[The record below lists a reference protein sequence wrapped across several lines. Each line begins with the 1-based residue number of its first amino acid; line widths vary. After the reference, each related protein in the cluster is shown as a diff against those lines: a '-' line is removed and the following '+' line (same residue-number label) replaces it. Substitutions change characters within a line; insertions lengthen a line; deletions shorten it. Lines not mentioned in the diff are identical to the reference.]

1 MVTVSAPRASESN
14 HWYTRD
20 GVPQYTVEA
29 AKGGQRATTLRDAR
43 KLNLVPSV
51 TTVLNVAAKPALL
64 AWMQQQVLYAAL
76 TLPRRPDEP
85 EKEYIDRIIN
95 DSKEQ
100 GRSAADAGTDIHAS
114 IQGHYENNPTGKHHE
129 SVTACVQS
137 IKDHFGDHDWV
148 SERAFAHEAG
158 FGGKCDLFVP
168 VTSNWQTTH
177 DPDFHGIVVDIK
189 TKEFTDPAKV
199 DAYDEHLMQLAA
211 YRVGIG
217 IPKARC
223 ANVFV
228 SRNVPGLV
236 VVKEWQA
243 DDLDR
248 GWGMFMHLL
257 SFWQMKNQ
265 HQ

>member
-1 MVTVSAPRASESN
+1 MSITAKEPRASESN

-20 GVPQYTVEA
+20 GMPQYTVEA
-29 AKGGQRATTLRDAR
+29 AKGGQRNTTLRDAR
-43 KLNLVPSV
+43 KMNLVPSV

-114 IQGHYENNPTGKHHE
+114 IQGHYEDRPTGKHQE
-129 SVTACVQS
+129 SVTACTQA
-137 IKDHFGDHDWV
+137 ITEHFGEATWI
-148 SERAFAHEAG
+148 SERSFAHEAG
-158 FGGKCDLFVP
+158 FGGKCDLFCTGTLNAV
-168 VTSNWQTTH
+168 
-177 DPDFHGIVVDIK
+177 IDIK
-189 TKEFTDPAKV
+189 TKEFRDPTKV
-199 DAYDEHLMQLAA
+199 DAYDEHLMQLSA
-211 YRVGIG
+211 YRVGLG
-217 IPKARC
+217 IPNARC

-228 SRNVPGLV
+228 SRNVPDLV
-236 VVKEWQA
+236 VVREWSA
-243 DDLDR
+243 EDLDR
-248 GWGMFMHLL
+248 GWAMFMHLL
-257 SFWQMKNQ
+257 SFWQLKNQ

>member
-1 MVTVSAPRASESN
+1 MLQASAPRASESN

-29 AKGGQRATTLRDAR
+29 KKGGQRATTLRDAR
-43 KLNLVPSV
+43 TMNLVPSV
-51 TTVLNVAAKPALL
+51 TTVLNIAAKPALL

-114 IQGHYENNPTGKHHE
+114 IQGFYEGQSTGRHSE
-129 SVTACVQS
+129 MVSACTQA
-137 IKDHFGDHDWV
+137 IDNWCGPRTWI

-158 FGGKCDLFVP
+158 FGGKCDLYSEADGGFVA
-168 VTSNWQTTH
+168 
-177 DPDFHGIVVDIK
+177 DIK
-189 TKEFTDPAKV
+189 TKEFTDPDKIGG
-199 DAYDEHLMQLAA
+199 YDEHLMQLAA
-211 YRVGIG
+211 YRVGLG
-217 IPKARC
+217 VPNARC

-228 SRNVPGLV
+228 SVTEPGLAY
-236 VVKEWQA
+236 VKEWSREE
-243 DDLDR
+243 LDR
-248 GWGMFMHLL
+248 A
-257 SFWQMKNQ
+257 WQMFEALLTFWYAKTGLER
-265 HQ
+265 

>member
-1 MVTVSAPRASESN
+1 MSITAKEPRASESN

-29 AKGGQRATTLRDAR
+29 AKGGQRNTTLRDAR
-43 KLNLVPSV
+43 KMNLVPSV

-64 AWMQQQVLYAAL
+64 AWMQQQVLFAAL

-100 GRSAADAGTDIHAS
+100 GRSAADAGTEIHAS
-114 IQGHYENNPTGKHHE
+114 IQGHYEDRPTGRHQE
-129 SVTACVQS
+129 SVISCVKA
-137 IKDHFGDHDWV
+137 ITEHFGEAVWI
-148 SERAFAHEAG
+148 SERSFAHEAG
-158 FGGKCDLFVP
+158 FGGKCDLFCAGTLNAV
-168 VTSNWQTTH
+168 
-177 DPDFHGIVVDIK
+177 IDIK

-199 DAYDEHLMQLAA
+199 DAYDEHLMQLSA
-211 YRVGIG
+211 YRVGLG
-217 IPKARC
+217 IPHARC

-228 SRNVPGLV
+228 SRNVEGLV
-236 VVKEWQA
+236 VVKEWSA
-243 DDLDR
+243 EDLDR
-248 GWGMFMHLL
+248 GWEMFMHLL
-257 SFWQMKNQ
+257 SFWQLKNK

>member
-1 MVTVSAPRASESN
+1 MVTVTAPRASESN

-20 GVPQYTVEA
+20 GVPMYTVEA

-51 TTVLNVAAKPALL
+51 TTILNVAAKPALTNWL
-64 AWMQQQVLYAAL
+64 QQQVLLAAL

-85 EKEYIDRIIN
+85 EKEYIDRIIS

-114 IQGHYENNPTGKHHE
+114 IQGHYEGQTTGKHQK
-129 SVTACVQS
+129 SVDACVTA
-137 IKDHFGDHDWV
+137 IREHFGEAIWI
-148 SERAFAHEAG
+148 SERSFAHEAG
-158 FGGKCDLFVP
+158 FGGKCDLFCAG
-168 VTSNWQTTH
+168 TLNA
-177 DPDFHGIVVDIK
+177 VVDIK
-189 TKEFTDPAKV
+189 TKEFSDPDKV

-211 YRVGIG
+211 YRVGLG
-217 IPKARC
+217 IPTARC

-228 SRNVPGLV
+228 SRNVEGLV
-236 VVKEWQA
+236 VVKEWTA
-243 DDLDR
+243 EDLDR
-248 GWGMFMHLL
+248 GWKMFMNLL
-257 SFWQMKNQ
+257 SFWQLKNQ

>member
-1 MVTVSAPRASESN
+1 MLQASAPRASESN

-20 GVPQYTVEA
+20 GAPQYTVEA
-29 AKGGQRATTLRDAR
+29 KKGGQRNTTLRDAR
-43 KLNLVPSV
+43 TMNLVPSV

-114 IQGHYENNPTGKHHE
+114 IQGFYEGQSTGKHGE
-129 SVTACVQS
+129 MVTACTQA
-137 IKDHFGDHDWV
+137 IDNWV
-148 SERAFAHEAG
+148 GKRTWISERSFAHEAG
-158 FGGKCDLFVP
+158 FGGKCDLYCAEDGGFVA
-168 VTSNWQTTH
+168 
-177 DPDFHGIVVDIK
+177 DIK
-189 TKEFTDPAKV
+189 TKEFTDPEKIGG
-199 DAYDEHLMQLAA
+199 YDEHLMQLAA
-211 YRVGIG
+211 YRVGLG
-217 IPKARC
+217 VPNARC

-236 VVKEWQA
+236 VVKEWPLEQ
-243 DDLDR
+243 LDT
-248 GWGMFMHLL
+248 GWAMFMHLL
-257 SFWQMKNQ
+257 SFWQLKND
-265 HQ
+265 HK

>member
-1 MVTVSAPRASESN
+1 MLQASAPRASESN

-29 AKGGQRATTLRDAR
+29 KKGGQRATTLRDAR
-43 KLNLVPSV
+43 TMNLVPSV
-51 TTVLNVAAKPALL
+51 TTVLNIAAKPALL

-114 IQGHYENNPTGKHHE
+114 IQGFYEGQSTGKHSE
-129 SVTACVQS
+129 MVAACTQA
-137 IKDHFGDHDWV
+137 IDNWAGPRTWI

-158 FGGKCDLFVP
+158 FGGKCDLYSEADGGFVA
-168 VTSNWQTTH
+168 
-177 DPDFHGIVVDIK
+177 DIK
-189 TKEFTDPAKV
+189 TKEFTDPDKIGG
-199 DAYDEHLMQLAA
+199 YDEHLMQLAA
-211 YRVGIG
+211 YRVGLG
-217 IPKARC
+217 VPNARC

-236 VVKEWQA
+236 VVKEWPLEQ
-243 DDLDR
+243 LDT
-248 GWGMFMHLL
+248 GWAMFMHLL
-257 SFWQMKNQ
+257 SFWQLKND
-265 HQ
+265 HK